1 MNLGVMVPGMISGW
15 LSDLLGYSAFFIFV
29 MVATIPAFLITWFV
43 PFRYDDKGNILKAEE
58 EALTNGQ

>member
-1 MNLGVMVPGMISGW
+1 
-15 LSDLLGYSAFFIFV
+15 